1 MSPQRVDDHRPVAPH
16 RRELEAFPAILG
28 GGAEA
33 LLLSIVLSTFVLP
46 ALAARGRDGRLALRQ
61 ALLAMFAAEV
71 CYAVLLYVVYPRLV

>member
-1 MSPQRVDDHRPVAPH
+1 V
-16 RRELEAFPAILG
+16 LKL
-28 GGAEA
+28 

-46 ALAARGRDGRLALRQ
+46 ALAAKGRDGPRALRQ